1 MQTNGWKTKNRKEQ
15 EKYWMHLRIKEEV
28 GNKMYK
34 SLISEGKLNE
44 LEQKL
49 ANGETIHQL
58 LSSL

>member
-1 MQTNGWKTKNRKEQ
+1 
-15 EKYWMHLRIKEEV
+15 MHLRIKEEV